1 MGSIQFE
8 VLINDEFLSNL
19 DSSFQAKDNE
29 KVLSLVN
36 DFEDGKWRITKFQNF
51 IWDNIAETALSK
63 DERDKLSD
71 QSHSKLIASAKNL
84 RLTDK
89 DGEMGKG
96 SELAEILLYGI
107 MKHYYK
113 ALPIVPKI
121 FYKQN
126 SQDNAKGSDS
136 VHLVIENDNDFS
148 IWLGESKFYKDL
160 SMQSYVVLEV
170 KNSNDLI
177 NSVEKFKNI

>member
-71 QSHSKLIASAKNL
+71 QSHSKLIASAK
-84 RLTDK
+84 T
-89 DGEMGKG
+89 
-96 SELAEILLYGI
+96 
-107 MKHYYK
+107 
-113 ALPIVPKI
+113 
-121 FYKQN
+121 
-126 SQDNAKGSDS
+126 
-136 VHLVIENDNDFS
+136 
-148 IWLGESKFYKDL
+148 
-160 SMQSYVVLEV
+160 
-170 KNSNDLI
+170 
-177 NSVEKFKNI
+177 